1 MRQAQLEKQALFFR
15 NLTWQ
20 DLSTHTYCELK
31 IEVIKSPKVSVR
43 IDIIQHGTDVV
54 LFKMIGN
61 ETAKNLLKIYGYD
74 LELMSQNIKIV
85 NGN

>member
-1 MRQAQLEKQALFFR
+1 M
-15 NLTWQ
+15 
-20 DLSTHTYCELK
+20 
-31 IEVIKSPKVSVR
+31 SVR

-61 ETAKNLLKIYGYD
+61 ETTKNLLKIYGYD